1 MRNHYGVEKEEPTD
15 QYNNI
20 RDNYHLQTVDLA
32 INEFLLEVV
41 PEALQNVLIETD
53 SAKEI
58 VDYYSQ

>member
-1 MRNHYGVEKEEPTD
+1 MRNPYGVEKEETTD

-20 RDNYHLQTVDLA
+20 RDNYHLQMVDLT